1 MVVMHVTVEYENLKV
16 EFNIEADDGISFED
30 ASDNLLEH
38 VYQRGGK
45 MHVKFFDPIEKV
57 NRFIDFSGAKS
68 VVVRQQAL

>member
-1 MVVMHVTVEYENLKV
+1 MVVMHVVVEYENLKL
-16 EFNIEADDGISFED
+16 EFNIEAEDGASFDD

-38 VYQRGGK
+38 IYRRAGK

-68 VVVRQQAL
+68 VLVKQAL

>member
-1 MVVMHVTVEYENLKV
+1 MVVMHVVVEYENLKL
-16 EFNIEADDGISFED
+16 EFNIEAEDGVSFDD
-30 ASDNLLEH
+30 ASENLLEH
-38 VYQRGGK
+38 IYQRSGK